1 VAGTPRSSIDIY
13 SGSNESN
20 ETLASEYP
28 AQFQRPRNG
37 HFRVASKLAIPE
49 ERDGPESLTMGYA
62 QVAGQFTL
70 DGSLVNQAPFEEVKR
85 KGVVGGS
92 GGGGVVGIERKK
104 RDTGIFGSLGLA
116 NFGES
121 IGGLL
126 GGAELSSIKEMR
138 NIASSK
144 AIPLLSTPQSVLFID
159 LTLATGEERSYLYSF
174 TLPKGLPP
182 SHKGRAIRISYH
194 ITIGILRPSSE
205 GGQKV
210 RSIDVPFRVFGT
222 VNGGYSLGV
231 FID

>member
-1 VAGTPRSSIDIY
+1 MVI
-13 SGSNESN
+13 
-20 ETLASEYP
+20 L
-28 AQFQRPRNG
+28 
-37 HFRVASKLAIPE
+37 E

-62 QVAGQFTL
+62 QVVGQFTL

-92 GGGGVVGIERKK
+92 GGGVVGIERKK
-104 RDTGIFGSLGLA
+104 RDTGLFGSLGLSS
-116 NFGES
+116 FGES

-138 NIASSK
+138 GIASSK
-144 AIPLLSTPQSVLFID
+144 AIPLLSTPQSILFID
-159 LTLATGEERSYLYSF
+159 LALATGEERSYTYSF

-194 ITIGILRPSSE
+194 ITIGILRSSSE
-205 GGQKV
+205 GGQRV

-222 VNGGYSLGV
+222 VNGECLSRHGPASDRFSTRGCSQP
-231 FID
+231 

>member
-1 VAGTPRSSIDIY
+1 VAGTPRSSVDIY

-28 AQFQRPRNG
+28 AQFPRPRNG
-37 HFRVASKLAIPE
+37 HFRTASKLAIPE

-62 QVAGQFTL
+62 QVVGQFTL

-92 GGGGVVGIERKK
+92 GGGVVGIERKK
-104 RDTGIFGSLGLA
+104 RDTGIFGSLGFSNL
-116 NFGES
+116 GES

-159 LTLATGEERSYLYSF
+159 LTLATGEERSYVYSF
-174 TLPKGLPP
+174 TLPRGLPP
-182 SHKGRAIRISYH
+182 THKGRAIRISYH
-194 ITIGILRPSSE
+194 VTVGILRPSAE
-205 GGQKV
+205 GGQRV
-210 RSIDVPFRVFGT
+210 RSVDVPFRVFGT
-222 VNGGYSLGV
+222 VNGECL
-231 FID
+231 

>member
-1 VAGTPRSSIDIY
+1 VDIY
-13 SGSNESN
+13 SASNDSN

-28 AQFQRPRNG
+28 VPFTRPRNG
-37 HFRVASKLAIPE
+37 HFRTASKMAIPE
-49 ERDGPESLTMGYA
+49 EREGPESLTMGYA
-62 QVAGQFTL
+62 QVLGQFTL

-104 RDTGIFGSLGLA
+104 KDTGIFGSLGF

-159 LTLATGEERSYLYSF
+159 LTLATGEERSYVYSF

-182 SHKGRAIRISYH
+182 THKGRAIRISYH

-205 GGQKV
+205 GGQRV
-210 RSIDVPFRVFGT
+210 RSVDVPFRVFGT
-222 VNGGYSLGV
+222 VNGEFS
-231 FID
+231 FKPTSIS